1 MDASVQSRATTVASA
16 PMSRMSSILDLVA
29 GNSDFFQLLASL
41 TSQAATL
48 IRRISLPRAIL
59 DHSSATI
66 EAIHAHQP
74 AKSGGT
80 VSIST
85 PVGRSCRSEFGAETP
100 VPNLSRCRANPTGTT
115 TIRICVS
122 PGPSVCRPGS
132 PPPPRLSKNRLP
144 DRSCP
149 NGSGDGV
156 ARLLTFEAH

>member
-29 GNSDFFQLLASL
+29 GNSDFFQFLASL

-80 VSIST
+80 VS
-85 PVGRSCRSEFGAETP
+85 
-100 VPNLSRCRANPTGTT
+100 VPTT
-115 TIRICVS
+115 TIGSASARVRVS
-122 PGPSVCRPGS
+122 VGPVPGR
-132 PPPPRLSKNRLP
+132 RRDFRTTRLP
-144 DRSCP
+144 DRTCL

>member
-29 GNSDFFQLLASL
+29 VNSDFFQLLASP

-80 VSIST
+80 VSRQSF
-85 PVGRSCRSEFGAETP
+85 R
-100 VPNLSRCRANPTGTT
+100 TT
-115 TIRICVS
+115 TIGSASARVRVS
-122 PGPSVCRPGS
+122 VGPV
-132 PPPPRLSKNRLP
+132 PRRRRDFRRTVFPIVHAPMGAAMASQ
-144 DRSCP
+144 
-149 NGSGDGV
+149 GY
-156 ARLLTFEAH
+156 